1 MTTDIDRSPI
11 ERPSFWRRASTR
23 RRLETSG
30 IVLLA
35 VVALALIV
43 VRCSGS
49 DGFGGSDDSDDSAS
63 TEAFPTSTAA
73 VSVASDMAEVEEV
86 AAEIDLTHE
95 EADGGTAGTTALA
108 NGVPTVPADLR
119 RDIIYTASIAVQ
131 TADVPA
137 AAANASSIVQELGGF
152 IFGQETYTE
161 GHAHTT
167 LVFKIRPESFSH
179 ALHRLSSVGELVS
192 QTVNAQDVTG
202 AIVDLD
208 SRIASAATSVER
220 MRQFL
225 GQATDVEGVAEL
237 ERELS
242 ERETN
247 LERLRGQLRAMQD
260 QVSLATITLAISESV
275 EALPPASLVLR
286 AWLAAGEDD
295 PCFGF
300 ADVVTEPKDEV
311 GICIE
316 LENDGELTLADVDL
330 SSNALRFRNSDL
342 TVSPDVDLA
351 RLEPGQHATAILR
364 QEVADGRIAGRV
376 ATRGLGIDIRASAI
390 PVTASDQK
398 LARIV
403 RDQNLHVMVPEDD
416 SPPGFTDALG
426 GGWNALLAIGSVV
439 LLVIGAVLPF
449 VPIAVIALAVAWWWL
464 RRRRTRQAA
473 GSGTS
478 GAA

>member
-1 MTTDIDRSPI
+1 M
-11 ERPSFWRRASTR
+11 
-23 RRLETSG
+23 
-30 IVLLA
+30 
-35 VVALALIV
+35 
-43 VRCSGS
+43 
-49 DGFGGSDDSDDSAS
+49 
-63 TEAFPTSTAA
+63 
-73 VSVASDMAEVEEV
+73 
-86 AAEIDLTHE
+86 
-95 EADGGTAGTTALA
+95 
-108 NGVPTVPADLR
+108 
-119 RDIIYTASIAVQ
+119 Q

-137 AAANASSIVQELGGF
+137 AAAHASSIVQELGGF

-161 GHAHTT
+161 GHAAHTT
-167 LVFKIRPESFSH
+167 LIFKIDPKRFAE

-202 AIVDLD
+202 AIIDLD

-220 MRQFL
+220 MREFL
-225 GQATDVEGVAEL
+225 SQATDVEGVAEL

-247 LERLRGQLRAMQD
+247 LERLRGELRAVRD

-286 AWLAAGEDD
+286 AWLAAGDDD

-300 ADVVTEPKDEV
+300 NDLVTEPKDEV

-316 LENDGELTLADVDL
+316 LENDGELALADVDL

-342 TVSPDVDLA
+342 TVTSGIDLE

-364 QEVADGRIAGRV
+364 QEVSDGRIAGRV
-376 ATRGLGIDIRASAI
+376 ATRGLGIDIRVSAI

-403 RDQNLHVMVPEDD
+403 RDQSLYVTVPEDD
-416 SPPGFTDALG
+416 SPPGFTDAVG
-426 GGWNALLAIGSVV
+426 GGWDALLAIGSVV
-439 LLVIGAVLPF
+439 LLVIGALLPF
-449 VPIAVIALAVAWWWL
+449 VPVVAVALAVAWWWL
-464 RRRRTRQAA
+464 RRRRARQAVVA
-473 GSGTS
+473 SD
-478 GAA
+478 ADEA

>member
-11 ERPSFWRRASTR
+11 ERPSFWRRSSTR
-23 RRLETSG
+23 RRL
-30 IVLLA
+30 VLGT
-35 VVALALIV
+35 IV
-43 VRCSGS
+43 VLGIAALVVVIARA
-49 DGFGGSDDSDDSAS
+49 DGFSGSDDSAESIEFA
-63 TEAFPTSTAA
+63 TEDAFPAATAVPA
-73 VSVASDMAEVEEV
+73 VDMEMAEEEAMSAEV
-86 AAEIDLTHE
+86 ALTQG
-95 EADGGTAGTTALA
+95 EADGDGRATALA
-108 NGVPTVPADLR
+108 NGVPTVPTNLPR
-119 RDIIYTASIAVQ
+119 EIIYTASVAVQ

-137 AAANASSIVQELGGF
+137 AAAHASSIVQELGGF

-167 LVFKIRPESFSH
+167 LVFKIDPKRFAE
-179 ALHRLSSVGELVS
+179 ALHRLSGVGELVS

-225 GQATDVEGVAEL
+225 SQATDVEGVAEL

-247 LERLRGQLRAMQD
+247 LERLRGQLRAMRD

-286 AWLAAGEDD
+286 AWLAAGDDD

-300 ADVVTEPKDEV
+300 NDVVTEPKDEV

-316 LENDGELTLADVDL
+316 LENDGELALADVDL
-330 SSNALRFRNSDL
+330 SSHALRFRNSDL
-342 TVSPDVDLA
+342 TVSPGIDLA

-364 QEVADGRIAGRV
+364 QEVSDGRIAGRV
-376 ATRGLGIDIRASAI
+376 ATRGLSIDIRVSAI

-403 RDQNLHVMVPEDD
+403 RDQTLYVTVPEDD

-426 GGWNALLAIGSVV
+426 GGWDALLAFGSVV
-439 LLVIGAVLPF
+439 LLVIGALLPF
-449 VPIAVIALAVAWWWL
+449 VPVVAVALAVAWWWL
-464 RRRRTRQAA
+464 RRRRARQAVPA
-473 GSGTS
+473 PR
-478 GAA
+478 ADEV

>member
-1 MTTDIDRSPI
+1 MTTDTDRSPI

-23 RRLETSG
+23 RRLVIGIIVVLG
-30 IVLLA
+30 IVAL
-35 VVALALIV
+35 VVVIS
-43 VRCSGS
+43 RN
-49 DGFGGSDDSDDSAS
+49 DGFSGSDDSTDSIEFA
-63 TEAFPTSTAA
+63 TGDAFPAATAVPA
-73 VSVASDMAEVEEV
+73 VDMEMAEEEEMSAEV
-86 AAEIDLTHE
+86 ALTQG
-95 EADGGTAGTTALA
+95 EADGETTGATALA
-108 NGVPTVPADLR
+108 NGVPTVPTDLR
-119 RDIIYTASIAVQ
+119 REIIYTASVTVQ

-137 AAANASSIVQELGGF
+137 AAAHASSIVQELGGF

-167 LVFKIRPESFSH
+167 LVFKIDPKRFAE

-225 GQATDVEGVAEL
+225 SQATDVEGVAEL

-247 LERLRGQLRAMQD
+247 LERLRGQLRAMRD

-286 AWLAAGEDD
+286 AWLAAGDDD

-300 ADVVTEPKDEV
+300 NDLVTEPKDEV

-316 LENDGELTLADVDL
+316 LENDGELALADVDL

-342 TVSPDVDLA
+342 TVPPGIDLE

-364 QEVADGRIAGRV
+364 QEVSDGRIAGRV
-376 ATRGLGIDIRASAI
+376 ATRGLGIDIRVSAI

-403 RDQNLHVMVPEDD
+403 RDQNLYVTVPEDD
-416 SPPGFTDALG
+416 SPPGFTDAVG
-426 GGWNALLAIGSVV
+426 GGWDALLAFGSVV
-439 LLVIGAVLPF
+439 LLVIGALLPF
-449 VPIAVIALAVAWWWL
+449 LPVVAVALVVAWWWL
-464 RRRRTRQAA
+464 RRRRARSSAT
-473 GSGTS
+473 
-478 GAA
+478 